1 MFASAAGFQQHVQ
14 LAGGIAVVLVFV
26 AAGDEH
32 GVLAVVAVADV
43 GIDPALEA
51 ALAGI
56 AQLPAHIAAGVGVPR
71 PCVIAEYLG
80 ALVGGNLVQA
90 HYVPGLIPV
99 QIHGYPGGIE
109 FAAAGSAA
117 ALAPAL
123 TY

>member
-1 MFASAAGFQQHVQ
+1 MHNYRIKGQKIRPGEPGVSYNLFFESAAGFQQHVQ

-80 ALVGGNLVQA
+80 AEPIVIGESFLSN
-90 HYVPGLIPV
+90 I
-99 QIHGYPGGIE
+99 
-109 FAAAGSAA
+109 
-117 ALAPAL
+117 
-123 TY
+123 TK